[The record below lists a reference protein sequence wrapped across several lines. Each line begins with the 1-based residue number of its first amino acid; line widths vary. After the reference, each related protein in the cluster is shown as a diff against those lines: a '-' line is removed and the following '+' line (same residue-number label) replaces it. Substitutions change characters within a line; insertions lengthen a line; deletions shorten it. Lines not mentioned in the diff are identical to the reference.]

1 MYAYISMSW
10 KGPVVVKGMLDF
22 VEDIFVGV
30 KSQNIGETGDIYI
43 VKLKSTSN
51 NLFIYLIAI

>member
-1 MYAYISMSW
+1 MSR